1 MTSAEPS
8 SRHVGEAG
16 YTGSPGDVIRFASG
30 LEVSVHARAKL
41 PTTFGHVE
49 MVAFQ
54 NNVDG
59 KDHVAWVH
67 GDVVGKQDVPLRVH
81 SECLTGDV
89 FGSIKCDCRAQL
101 ERAMTSIADEPCGV
115 ILYLRQEGRGIG
127 LANKIKA
134 YSLQDLGFD
143 TVEANQ
149 HIGFDDDLRTYDIA
163 AAMVHLLGVRSIE
176 LLTNNPKKIEG
187 LEEHGVV
194 ISRRAPI
201 QTQPTAENLRYLR
214 TKASKSG
221 HILDFD

>member
-1 MTSAEPS
+1 MTSVQPS
-8 SRHVGEAG
+8 NRPKSYAD
-16 YTGSPGDVIRFASG
+16 YSGSPGDVIRFASG

-41 PTTFGHVE
+41 PTTYGHFE

-54 NNVDG
+54 NNMDG

-67 GDVVGKQDVPLRVH
+67 GDVNGGHEVPLRVH

-101 ERAMTSIADEPCGV
+101 ESAMESIAEEPCGV

-149 HIGFDDDLRTYDIA
+149 HIGFDDDLREYDIA
-163 AAMVHLLGVRSIE
+163 AAMVHLLGIRSIE
-176 LLTNNPKKIEG
+176 LLTNNPKKIKG
-187 LEEHGVV
+187 LEENGVV
-194 ISRRAPI
+194 VARRAAI
-201 QTQPTAENLRYLR
+201 QTEPTAENVRYLR
-214 TKASKSG
+214 TKAAKSG